1 MALLVGDIGGT
12 KTRMG
17 VYSLDKGKAVLL
29 IEKTFA
35 SAQYP
40 NFESILALFLRQVDM
55 KFEKAVLGVA
65 GPVVDDRVSITN
77 LPWKIDKK
85 KLEDRFEIPLVK
97 LLNDLETMGYAVLAL
112 DSTDLFTLN
121 GGRAD
126 PQGNIAVIAPGTGL
140 GEAFLTRVSSRY
152 IPSATEGGHGDFA
165 PTNSLQIRLLQ
176 YLSNRLGHVSYERVC
191 SGLGI
196 KNIYGFLKQ
205 GEQMEEP
212 EWLAQALLKVKDPVP
227 VIIDS
232 ALSKDRQCK
241 ICMATLDLFLSILG
255 AEAGNLALKVKAT
268 GGVYLGGGIL
278 PRIISVLDNGIL
290 IGAFKKKQAMAGLL
304 ERIPVHV
311 ILNPDAA
318 LLGAARYGFNGLG
331 SNFAHLS

>member
-17 VYSLDKGKAVLL
+17 VYSLDRGKKVLL
-29 IEKTFA
+29 IEKTFPC
-35 SAQYP
+35 AQYP
-40 NFESILALFLRQVDM
+40 DFESILQRFLQSVDM
-55 KFEKAVLGVA
+55 KFDKAVLGVA
-65 GPVVDDRVSITN
+65 GPVMDDRALITN

-85 KLEDRFEIPLVK
+85 QLEETFAISSVK
-97 LLNDLETMGYAVLAL
+97 LLNDLEAIGYAVSAL
-112 DSTDLFTLN
+112 ESKDLFTLN
-121 GGRAD
+121 GGKAD
-126 PQGNIAVIAPGTGL
+126 PEGNIAVIAPGTGL
-140 GEAFLTRVSSRY
+140 GEAFLTRMFNRY
-152 IPSATEGGHGDFA
+152 IPSATEGGHVDFA

-176 YLSNRLGHVSYERVC
+176 YLSSRLAHVSYERVC

-205 GEQMEEP
+205 GEQMAEP
-212 EWLAQALLKVKDPVP
+212 EWLARELVKVKDPVP

-232 ALSKDRQCK
+232 AVSKDRQCR
-241 ICMATLDLFLSILG
+241 ICIDTLDLFLSILG

-278 PRIISVLDNGIL
+278 PRIISVLNNGTL
-290 IGAFKKKQAMAGLL
+290 MDAFKKKQAMARLL

-318 LLGAARYGFNGLG
+318 LLGAALYGFNCWP
-331 SNFAHLS
+331 